1 MADPIRWARY
11 RWQRLIS
18 AEGRESSSSNS
29 SSKCHQSSKTT
40 GKHRIVIPCLGH
52 FKEEYEKVSKLY
64 MNNKIRTTKYT
75 LLNFLPR
82 NLFEQFHRVA
92 NLYFLFLV
100 VLNWVPL
107 VEAFQKEI
115 TMLPLVGVLTIIAV
129 KDGLEDYSRYKMD
142 KQINNLLTKVY
153 SRCKLA
159 EEVIFHCPHGFSN
172 PFHPVWRVR
181 KEKKYIDE
189 CWKNVN
195 VGDFVRLSRNEIIPA
210 DMVLLYS
217 SDLDGICY
225 IETAGLDGETNL
237 KQRQVVKGYAEQV
250 SEIDPEE
257 FSSRIECES
266 PNNNLSRFRG
276 FVEHSNKDRVALS
289 KENLLLRGCTVRNTE
304 AVVGIVVYA
313 GHETKAMLNNN
324 GPHYKRSKLERKV
337 NTDILW
343 CVLLLILMCLT
354 GAIGHGIWLTRYSE
368 IPFINIPKPD
378 GKSVPPVLAGFYMF
392 WTMIILLQVL
402 IPVSLYVSIEIVK
415 LGQIYLIQ
423 NDIDFYHEKT
433 DSTIQCRAL
442 NIAEDLGQIQ
452 YIFSDKTGTLTENK
466 MVFRRCSIAGQEY
479 CHEENAKRL
488 ESYQDM
494 DSEHEDSV
502 DCQCGSSTHMSKW
515 QRHSCRAVCEPLNR
529 KSLNQLSGSYPA
541 FIRENGAGG
550 GPHSGHMA
558 FSSPIETDVIPD
570 TQLLEKFSQISF
582 HSYQQSEEASS
593 KLTLETMYITDFFLA
608 LAICNTVVVSVPHQP
623 RQKMRLSSLGRMP
636 IKSLE
641 DIRQMFQRLS
651 VRRLSSSPLP
661 SVKESSSESPNSF
674 VRKLSIFRMKLA
686 SPALDGAA
694 QRAGEPHN
702 TDSPENSQVPQEL
715 DMVNGAGCEPNS
727 AVSSIELSPL
737 PKLCYEAESPDEAA
751 LVHAARAYKCVLQ
764 SRTPDQVTVDFA
776 GLGSLTFQLLHI
788 LPFDSLRKR
797 MSVVVR
803 HPISNKVVVY
813 TKGADSVMMDL
824 LRTASEACTNNS
836 EIEEKIKERTQQ
848 HLDDYARRGLRT
860 LCIAKKVMSDAEYAE
875 WLNHHFL
882 AETSIDNREKL
893 LLESATRLETELT
906 LLGATGIEDRLQEGV
921 PDTIQALRKAGIKIW
936 MLTGDKRE
944 TAVNIAYAC
953 KLLEPDDRI
962 FSLKSQSRDV
972 CALVMSKILEDIQKN
987 ASAKKKPS
995 QKLGNVF
1002 TSPSTQTP
1010 GFSAG
1015 LVIDGRTLEHVLH
1028 DSLQSIFLELTEK
1041 CRAVVC
1047 CQATPL
1053 QKSVLV
1059 KLVRS
1064 KLKAVTLAVGDGAN
1078 DVSMIQVADT
1088 GVGISGQEGMQAV
1101 MASDFAISQFRHLRK
1116 LLLVHGHW
1124 CYTRLANMVLY
1135 YFYKNVTYVNLLFWY
1150 QFFCGFSGTS
1160 MTDYWILI
1168 LFNLLFTSVPPII
1181 YGVLDKDVSAEI
1193 LMQLPQLYMMSQ
1205 KSVAYVPSTLWIT
1218 LLDAFYQSLVC
1229 FFVPYFTYY
1238 DSDIDILS
1246 FGNPINTAALFTILF
1261 HLLIECKSVTWIHT
1275 VVIVGSIL
1283 FYFIFTLAF
1292 GATCKTHNPRSNS
1305 YWIMEKHITDPV
1317 FYLVFLLTTCVALLP
1332 RYFLR
1337 VLQGTLFPSP
1347 LLRAKHLDR
1356 LTLEGQTEAIKR
1368 WKDECDVN
1376 DRGESQATSVSFSS
1390 AAGAVS
1396 EEETIDSVLP
1406 TSKTPF
1412 QACSRDG
1419 LVEDTSSLL
1428 DIQDDSGSTN
1438 DLNSKKTEF
1447 LNLSKE
1453 TNTDT
1458 FGGINSCAKVS
1469 ACASEVGSSAVSPA
1483 DKAGLNSLLCEEDA
1497 LVCFTKLEC

>member
-11 RWQRLIS
+11 RWQRLVS
-18 AEGRESSSSNS
+18 TEGGEGSSNS
-29 SSKCHQSSKTT
+29 HSSNKCYQSSKTG

-52 FKEEYEKVSKLY
+52 FKEEYEKLSKLY

-115 TMLPLVGVLTIIAV
+115 TMLPLVAVLTIIAV
-129 KDGLEDYSRYKMD
+129 KDGLEDYSKYKMD

-153 SRCKLA
+153 SR
-159 EEVIFHCPHGFSN
+159 
-172 PFHPVWRVR
+172 
-181 KEKKYIDE
+181 KEKKYVDE
-189 CWKNVN
+189 CWKNVS
-195 VGDFVRLSRNEIIPA
+195 VGDFIRLSRSA

-237 KQRQVVKGYAEQV
+237 KQRQVVRGYSEQV
-250 SEIDPEE
+250 SEIDPEK

-266 PNNNLSRFRG
+266 PNNDLNRFRG
-276 FVEHSNKDRVALS
+276 FVEHSNKDRVGLS

-313 GHETKAMLNNN
+313 GHETKAMLNNS

-337 NTDILW
+337 NTDVLW

-354 GAIGHGIWLTRYSE
+354 GAIGHGIWLSRYSE
-368 IPFINIPKPD
+368 VPFFNIPEPD
-378 GKSVPPVLAGFYMF
+378 GKSIPPALAGFNMF

-433 DSTIQCRAL
+433 DSTVQCRAL

-488 ESYQDM
+488 ESYQEV
-494 DSEHEDSV
+494 DSEDEDSSHHL
-502 DCQCGSSTHMSKW
+502 CGSSTCMSKR
-515 QRHSCRAVCEPLNR
+515 QGHSCRPVDEPLNR
-529 KSLNQLSGSYPA
+529 KSLNQLSGSYSTLA
-541 FIRENGAGG
+541 REDGAGSV
-550 GPHSGHMA
+550 PHSGHVA
-558 FSSPIETDVIPD
+558 FSSPIETDVVPD
-570 TQLLEKFSQISF
+570 AQLLEKFSQISC
-582 HSYQQSEEASS
+582 HSYQQSEEASNEFS
-593 KLTLETMYITDFFLA
+593 LETMHITDFFIA
-608 LAICNTVVVSVPHQP
+608 LAICNTVVVSVPNQP

-641 DIRQMFQRLS
+641 EIRQMFQRLS
-651 VRRLSSSPLP
+651 IRRQSSSPLP
-661 SVKESSSESPNSF
+661 SVKESSPESPNSF
-674 VRKLSIFRMKLA
+674 VSKLSIFRMKLA
-686 SPALDGAA
+686 SPALGGAA
-694 QRAGEPHN
+694 QRASEPHN

-715 DMVNGAGCEPNS
+715 DVVNVAAGCEHSNAASS
-727 AVSSIELSPL
+727 AELSPL

-751 LVHAARAYKCVLQ
+751 LVHAAKAYKCVLQ

-788 LPFDSLRKR
+788 LPFDSVRKR

-803 HPISNKVVVY
+803 HPVSSKVVVY

-824 LRTASEACTNNS
+824 LRTVSEAANNS
-836 EIEEKIKERTQQ
+836 EMGQNKIKERTQE

-875 WLNHHFL
+875 WLHRHFL
-882 AETSIDNREKL
+882 AETSIDNREAL
-893 LLESATRLETELT
+893 LLESAIRLETELT

-953 KLLEPDDRI
+953 RLLEPDDRI
-962 FSLKSQSRDV
+962 FTLKSQSRDA
-972 CALVMSKILEDIQKN
+972 CALVMSKILEGIQKN
-987 ASAKKKPS
+987 TSAKKKPS

-1002 TSPSTQTP
+1002 ASPSTQAL
-1010 GFSAG
+1010 GFTAG

-1028 DSLQSIFLELTEK
+1028 DSLQNVFLELTEK

-1047 CQATPL
+1047 CRATPL

-1059 KLVRS
+1059 RLVRS
-1064 KLKAVTLAVGDGAN
+1064 KLKAMTLAVGDGAN

-1124 CYTRLANMVLY
+1124 CYTRLTNMVLY
-1135 YFYKNVTYVNLLFWY
+1135 YFYKNVAYVNLLFWY

-1160 MTDYWILI
+1160 MTDHWILI
-1168 LFNLLFTSVPPII
+1168 LFNVLFTSVPPII
-1181 YGVLDKDVSAEI
+1181 YGVLDKDVPADI

-1205 KSVAYVPSTLWIT
+1205 KSVAYLPSAFWIT
-1218 LLDAFYQSLVC
+1218 LLDAFYQSLIC

-1238 DSDIDILS
+1238 GSDIDIFS

-1261 HLLIECKSVTWIHT
+1261 HLLIECKSVTWIHIG
-1275 VVIVGSIL
+1275 VIVGSIL
-1283 FYFIFTLAF
+1283 VYFVFTLAF
-1292 GATCKTHNPRSNS
+1292 GATCKTHNSPSDP
-1305 YWIMEKHITDPV
+1305 YWIMEKHVTDPV
-1317 FYLVFLLTTCVALLP
+1317 FYLVCLLTTCVALLP
-1332 RYFLR
+1332 RYLLR

-1347 LLRAKHLDR
+1347 GLRAKHLGR
-1356 LTLEGQTEAIKR
+1356 LTR
-1368 WKDECDVN
+1368 
-1376 DRGESQATSVSFSS
+1376 
-1390 AAGAVS
+1390 
-1396 EEETIDSVLP
+1396 
-1406 TSKTPF
+1406 
-1412 QACSRDG
+1412 
-1419 LVEDTSSLL
+1419 
-1428 DIQDDSGSTN
+1428 QDQ
-1438 DLNSKKTEF
+1438 
-1447 LNLSKE
+1447 
-1453 TNTDT
+1453 
-1458 FGGINSCAKVS
+1458 
-1469 ACASEVGSSAVSPA
+1469 
-1483 DKAGLNSLLCEEDA
+1483 
-1497 LVCFTKLEC
+1497 

>member
-1 MADPIRWARY
+1 M
-11 RWQRLIS
+11 S
-18 AEGRESSSSNS
+18 TEGREGGSSSNS
-29 SSKCHQSSKTT
+29 SNKCHQATKTI
-40 GKHRIVIPCLGH
+40 GKHRIVIPCLGR

-75 LLNFLPR
+75 LLTFIPR

-115 TMLPLVGVLTIIAV
+115 TMLPLIAVLTITAL
-129 KDGLEDYSRYKMD
+129 KDGLEDYSKYKMD

-153 SRCKLA
+153 SR
-159 EEVIFHCPHGFSN
+159 
-172 PFHPVWRVR
+172 

-189 CWKNVN
+189 HWKNVN
-195 VGDFVRLSRNEIIPA
+195 VGDFIRLSCNEIIPA

-237 KQRQVVKGYAEQV
+237 KQRQVVRGYSEQV
-250 SEIDPEE
+250 SEIDPEK
-257 FSSRIECES
+257 FSGRIECES
-266 PNNNLSRFRG
+266 PNDDLNHFRG
-276 FVEHSNKDRVALS
+276 FVENSSKDRVGLS

-313 GHETKAMLNNN
+313 GHETKAMLNNS

-337 NTDILW
+337 NSDILW

-354 GAIGHGIWLTRYSE
+354 GAIGHGIWISRYSE
-368 IPFINIPKPD
+368 IPFFNIPEPD
-378 GKSVPPVLAGFYMF
+378 GKSISSMLAGFNMF

-402 IPVSLYVSIEIVK
+402 IPISLYVSIEIVK

-433 DSTIQCRAL
+433 DSTIRCRAL

-488 ESYQDM
+488 ESYQERDLKDD
-494 DSEHEDSV
+494 DSADSL
-502 DCQCGSSTHMSKW
+502 GHMSKW
-515 QRHSCRAVCEPLNR
+515 SRHDSGAENESLNR
-529 KSLNQLSGSYPA
+529 KSSNLLSGSDSA
-541 FIRENGAGG
+541 LGRERSSSDA
-550 GPHSGHMA
+550 PCSGHVA
-558 FSSPIETDVIPD
+558 FSSRIETDVVPD
-570 TQLLEKFSQISF
+570 TQLLEKFRHISSL
-582 HSYQQSEEASS
+582 SYQESEDVIS
-593 KLTLETMYITDFFLA
+593 KLALETMYITDFFLA
-608 LAICNTVVVSVPHQP
+608 LAICNTVVVSIPNQP
-623 RQKMRLSSLGRMP
+623 RQKMRRSSLGRMP

-641 DIRQMFQRLS
+641 EIRQMFQRLS

-661 SVKESSSESPNSF
+661 SIKESSSENPSSF
-674 VRKLSIFRMKLA
+674 VSKLSIFKMKLA
-686 SPALDGAA
+686 SPALDGAVQSA
-694 QRAGEPHN
+694 ARPHN
-702 TDSPENSQVPQEL
+702 PDSPENPQLPEESYT
-715 DMVNGAGCEPNS
+715 VNVTAGHETHS
-727 AVSSIELSPL
+727 AESPIEWSPL

-751 LVHAARAYKCVLQ
+751 LVHAAKAYKCILQ
-764 SRTPDQVTVDFA
+764 SRTPDQVTVDFS

-788 LPFDSLRKR
+788 LPFDSVRKR

-803 HPISNKVVVY
+803 HPVSNQVVVY

-824 LRTASEACTNNS
+824 LETASEDTKNS
-836 EIEEKIKERTQQ
+836 EMQQKNIKERTQK
-848 HLDDYARRGLRT
+848 HLDDYARKGLRT
-860 LCIAKKVMSDAEYAE
+860 LCIAKKVMSDEEYTE
-875 WLNHHFL
+875 WLNNHFL
-882 AETSIDNREKL
+882 AETSIDNREEL
-893 LLESATRLETELT
+893 LLESAIRLETKLT
-906 LLGATGIEDRLQEGV
+906 LLGATGIEDRLQDGV

-962 FSLKSQSRDV
+962 FTLKSQSRDA
-972 CALVMSKILEDIQKN
+972 CALVMNNILECMQK
-987 ASAKKKPS
+987 STPDQKKGN
-995 QKLGNVF
+995 QKLENVPA
-1002 TSPSTQTP
+1002 SPSTQAH

-1015 LVIDGRTLEHVLH
+1015 LVIDGRTLEHVLQ
-1028 DSLQSIFLELTEK
+1028 DSLQNAFLELTEK

-1059 KLVRS
+1059 RLVRN
-1064 KLKAVTLAVGDGAN
+1064 KLKAMTLAVGDGAN

-1088 GVGISGQEGMQAV
+1088 GVGIMGQEGMQAV

-1124 CYTRLANMVLY
+1124 CYTRLTNMILY
-1135 YFYKNVTYVNLLFWY
+1135 FFYKNVAYVNLLFWY

-1168 LFNLLFTSVPPII
+1168 FFNLLFTSVPPII

-1193 LMQLPQLYMMSQ
+1193 LMQIPQLYVMSQ
-1205 KSVAYVPSTLWIT
+1205 KSVAYLPSTFWIT
-1218 LLDAFYQSLVC
+1218 LLDAFYQSLAC
-1229 FFVPYFTYY
+1229 FFVPYFTYCG
-1238 DSDIDILS
+1238 SDIDIFS
-1246 FGNPINTAALFTILF
+1246 FGNPINTAALFIILF

-1275 VVIVGSIL
+1275 VVITGSIL
-1283 FYFIFTLAF
+1283 FYFIFALAF
-1292 GATCKTHNPRSNS
+1292 GATYRTHNPLSNP
-1305 YWIMEKHITDPV
+1305 YRIMEKHMADPV
-1317 FYLVFLLTTCVALLP
+1317 FYLVCLLTTCVALLP

-1337 VLQGTLFPSP
+1337 ALQGTLFPSSV
-1347 LLRAKHLDR
+1347 LRAKCLDKLVPEEKR
-1356 LTLEGQTEAIKR
+1356 EAIKK
-1368 WKDECDVN
+1368 WKNECFVSC
-1376 DRGESQATSVSFSS
+1376 RMELQVTSGSSSS
-1390 AAGAVS
+1390 ATGTVLK
-1396 EEETIDSVLP
+1396 EESVVSVLP
-1406 TSKTPF
+1406 ASRIPF
-1412 QACSRDG
+1412 HACSRDDLMEEEPG
-1419 LVEDTSSLL
+1419 
-1428 DIQDDSGSTN
+1428 N
-1438 DLNSKKTEF
+1438 RNNLNSEKTAF
-1447 LNLSKE
+1447 LISKR
-1453 TNTDT
+1453 TDSV
-1458 FGGINSCAKVS
+1458 I
-1469 ACASEVGSSAVSPA
+1469 
-1483 DKAGLNSLLCEEDA
+1483 
-1497 LVCFTKLEC
+1497 

>member
-11 RWQRLIS
+11 RWQRLVS
-18 AEGRESSSSNS
+18 AEGRECSSNNS
-29 SSKCHQSSKTT
+29 NSKCYHSSKTT
-40 GKHRIVIPCLGH
+40 GKHRIVIPCLGR

-64 MNNKIRTTKYT
+64 MNNRIRTTRYT

-92 NLYFLFLV
+92 NLYFLFLA

-115 TMLPLVGVLTIIAV
+115 TMLPLIGVLTIIAV

-142 KQINNLLTKVY
+142 KQINNLVTKVY
-153 SRCKLA
+153 SR
-159 EEVIFHCPHGFSN
+159 
-172 PFHPVWRVR
+172 
-181 KEKKYIDE
+181 KEKKYTDE

-217 SDLDGICY
+217 SDPDGICY

-237 KQRQVVKGYAEQV
+237 KQRQVVRGYSEQV

-266 PNNNLSRFRG
+266 PNNDLNHFRG
-276 FVEHSNKDRVALS
+276 FVEHSNMDRVGLS

-313 GHETKAMLNNN
+313 GHETKAMLNNS

-343 CVLLLILMCLT
+343 CVLLLLLMCLT
-354 GAIGHGIWLTRYSE
+354 GAIGHGIWLSRYSE
-368 IPFINIPKPD
+368 IPFFNIPGPD
-378 GKSVPPVLAGFYMF
+378 GKSSPPALAGFYMF

-488 ESYQDM
+488 ESYQEI
-494 DSEHEDSV
+494 DSEDEDSA
-502 DCQCGSSTHMSKW
+502 DCQCGSSTPTSKC
-515 QRHSCRAVCEPLNR
+515 QGHNCRAVCEPLNR
-529 KSLNQLSGSYPA
+529 KSLNRLSGSYSA
-541 FIRENGAGG
+541 FKRQDEAGDI
-550 GPHSGHMA
+550 PNSGHMA
-558 FSSPIETDVIPD
+558 FSSPIETDVVPD
-570 TQLLEKFSQISF
+570 RELLEKFSQISF
-582 HSYQQSEEASS
+582 HSYLQSEEASS
-593 KLTLETMYITDFFLA
+593 KLSLETMYITDFFLA
-608 LAICNTVVVSVPHQP
+608 LAVCNTVVVSGPNQT
-623 RQKMRLSSLGRMP
+623 RQKMRLTSLSRMP
-636 IKSLE
+636 VKSLE
-641 DIRQMFQRLS
+641 EIRQMFQRFS
-651 VRRLSSSPLP
+651 VWRLSSSPLP
-661 SVKESSSESPNSF
+661 SVQESSSESPSSF

-686 SPALDGAA
+686 SPTLDGDA
-694 QRAGEPHN
+694 QRISEPH
-702 TDSPENSQVPQEL
+702 TSDSPENSQVPGDL
-715 DMVNGAGCEPNS
+715 HLVNVAAGGEPNH
-727 AVSSIELSPL
+727 AVSSIELSPI

-751 LVHAARAYKCVLQ
+751 LVHAARAYECVLQ

-803 HPISNKVVVY
+803 HPLSNKVVVY
-813 TKGADSVMMDL
+813 TKGADSVIMDL
-824 LRTASEACTNNS
+824 LRTASEVHTNNS

-875 WLNHHFL
+875 WLNHRFL
-882 AETSIDNREKL
+882 AETSIDNREDL
-893 LLESATRLETELT
+893 LLESAMKLETKLT

-953 KLLEPDDRI
+953 KLLEPEDRI
-962 FSLKSQSRDV
+962 FTLKSQTRDA

-987 ASAKKKPS
+987 ASVKKKRS
-995 QKLGNVF
+995 EKLGNF
-1002 TSPSTQTP
+1002 SASPSTQAQ
-1010 GFSAG
+1010 GFSSG
-1015 LVIDGRTLEHVLH
+1015 LVIDGGTLEHVLH
-1028 DSLQSIFLELTEK
+1028 DSLQNIFLDLTEK

-1064 KLKAVTLAVGDGAN
+1064 KLKAMTLAVGDGAN

-1124 CYTRLANMVLY
+1124 CYTRLTNMVLY
-1135 YFYKNVTYVNLLFWY
+1135 FFYKNVTYVNLLFWY

-1181 YGVLDKDVSAEI
+1181 YGVLDKDISAEI
-1193 LMQLPQLYMMSQ
+1193 LMELPQLYITSQ
-1205 KSVAYVPSTLWIT
+1205 KSVAYLPSAFWIT

-1229 FFVPYFTYY
+1229 FFVPYFTYCG
-1238 DSDIDILS
+1238 SDIDIFS
-1246 FGNPINTAALFTILF
+1246 FGNPINTAALFIMLF

-1283 FYFIFTLAF
+1283 FYFVFTLAV
-1292 GATCKTHNPRSNS
+1292 GATCKIHNPRPDF
-1305 YWIMEKHITDPV
+1305 YWIMEKHMTDPV
-1317 FYLVFLLTTCVALLP
+1317 FYLVCLLTTCIALLP
-1332 RYFLR
+1332 RYLIR

-1347 LLRAKHLDR
+1347 VLRAKYLAR
-1356 LTLEGQTEAIKR
+1356 LSHEEQRKEIKR
-1368 WKDECDVN
+1368 WKDECNVN
-1376 DRGESQATSVSFSS
+1376 YGVELQPTCVPSSS

-1396 EEETIDSVLP
+1396 EEESTDSVLP
-1406 TSKTPF
+1406 ASKTPF
-1412 QACSRDG
+1412 QTCSRDG
-1419 LVEDTSSLL
+1419 LLKNTSFLP
-1428 DIQDDSGSTN
+1428 DIQDESGST
-1438 DLNSKKTEF
+1438 S
-1447 LNLSKE
+1447 
-1453 TNTDT
+1453 
-1458 FGGINSCAKVS
+1458 
-1469 ACASEVGSSAVSPA
+1469 
-1483 DKAGLNSLLCEEDA
+1483 GLNSEETE
-1497 LVCFTKLEC
+1497 FTKGN

>member
-18 AEGRESSSSNS
+18 TEGGEGSSSSNS
-29 SSKCHQSSKTT
+29 SNKCYQSSKTL

-100 VLNWVPL
+100 VLNWIPL

-115 TMLPLVGVLTIIAV
+115 TMLPLIAVLTIIAV
-129 KDGLEDYSRYKMD
+129 KDGLEDYSKYKMD

-153 SRCKLA
+153 S
-159 EEVIFHCPHGFSN
+159 
-172 PFHPVWRVR
+172 R

-195 VGDFVRLSRNEIIPA
+195 VGDFIRLSRNEIIPA

-225 IETAGLDGETNL
+225 IDTAGLDGETNL
-237 KQRQVVKGYAEQV
+237 KQRQVVRGYSEQV
-250 SEIDPEE
+250 SEIDPEK

-266 PNNNLSRFRG
+266 PNNDLSRFRG
-276 FVEHSNKDRVALS
+276 FVEHSNKDRVGLS

-313 GHETKAMLNNN
+313 GHETKAMLNNS

-354 GAIGHGIWLTRYSE
+354 GAIGHGVWLNRYSE
-368 IPFINIPKPD
+368 IPFFNIPEPD
-378 GKSVPPVLAGFYMF
+378 GKSIPPALAGFNMF

-402 IPVSLYVSIEIVK
+402 IPISLYVSIEIVK

-488 ESYQDM
+488 ESYQEL
-494 DSEHEDSV
+494 DSEDEDSAHR
-502 DCQCGSSTHMSKW
+502 QCGSSTHMLK
-515 QRHSCRAVCEPLNR
+515 QQGFNCGAVNEPLNR
-529 KSLNQLSGSYPA
+529 KSLNELSGSYPA
-541 FIRENGAGG
+541 LGREDGAGDA
-550 GPHSGHMA
+550 PRSGHVA
-558 FSSPIETDVIPD
+558 FSSPIETDVVPD
-570 TQLLEKFSQISF
+570 TQLLEKFSQISS
-582 HSYQQSEEASS
+582 HSYQQSEEGSS
-593 KLTLETMYITDFFLA
+593 ESSLETMYVADFFLA
-608 LAICNTVVVSVPHQP
+608 LAICNTVVVSVPNQP
-623 RQKMRLSSLGRMP
+623 RQKVRRMP
-636 IKSLE
+636 LKSLE
-641 DIRQMFQRLS
+641 EIRQMFQRLS
-651 VRRLSSSPLP
+651 VRRLSSSPAP
-661 SVKESSSESPNSF
+661 SVKESSPESPNSF
-674 VRKLSIFRMKLA
+674 VSKLSIFRMKLA

-694 QRAGEPHN
+694 QRAAEPHD
-702 TDSPENSQVPQEL
+702 TESPENSQVPQEL
-715 DMVNGAGCEPNS
+715 DMVNVAAGCEDSS
-727 AVSSIELSPL
+727 AASSIELSPL
-737 PKLCYEAESPDEAA
+737 SKLCYEAESPDEAA
-751 LVHAARAYKCVLQ
+751 LVHAARAYKCILQ

-788 LPFDSLRKR
+788 LPFDSVRKR

-803 HPISNKVVVY
+803 HPVSGKVVVY

-824 LRTASEACTNNS
+824 LRTASE
-836 EIEEKIKERTQQ
+836 EMEQKKIKERTQK

-860 LCIAKKVMSDAEYAE
+860 LCMAKKVMSDAEYAE

-882 AETSIDNREKL
+882 AETSIDNREEL
-893 LLESATRLETELT
+893 LLESAIKLETQLT

-962 FSLKSQSRDV
+962 FTLKSQSRLTCD
-972 CALVMSKILEDIQKN
+972 LN
-987 ASAKKKPS
+987 TSAEKKPS
-995 QKLGNVF
+995 QKLGNVSA
-1002 TSPSTQTP
+1002 SPSTQAP

-1028 DSLQSIFLELTEK
+1028 DSLQNMFLELTEK
-1041 CRAVVC
+1041 CRAVIC

-1059 KLVRS
+1059 RLVRS
-1064 KLKAVTLAVGDGAN
+1064 KLKAMTLAIGDGAN

-1124 CYTRLANMVLY
+1124 CNTRLTNMVLY
-1135 YFYKNVTYVNLLFWY
+1135 FFYKNVAYVNLLFWY

-1193 LMQLPQLYMMSQ
+1193 LLQLPQLYMMSQ
-1205 KSVAYVPSTLWIT
+1205 KSVAYLPSAFWIT

-1238 DSDIDILS
+1238 GSDIDIFS
-1246 FGNPINTAALFTILF
+1246 FGNPINTAALFIILF
-1261 HLLIECKSVTWIHT
+1261 HLLIECKSTWIHAA
-1275 VVIVGSIL
+1275 VVAGSIL
-1283 FYFIFTLAF
+1283 LYFVFALAF
-1292 GATCKTHNPRSNS
+1292 GATCKTHSPPPNP
-1305 YWIMEKHITDPV
+1305 YWVMEKHMMDPV
-1317 FYLVFLLTTCVALLP
+1317 FYLVCLLTTCVALLP
-1332 RYFLR
+1332 RYLLR
-1337 VLQGTLFPSP
+1337 VLQGTLCPSP
-1347 LLRAKHLDR
+1347 VLRAKHLDR
-1356 LTLEGQTEAIKR
+1356 LTPGEQREAVKR
-1368 WKDECDVN
+1368 WRDDCAVN
-1376 DRGESQATSVSFSS
+1376 CRAEFQAASGSPRSPT
-1390 AAGAVS
+1390 GAVPG
-1396 EEETIDSVLP
+1396 EESVASVPP

-1412 QACSRDG
+1412 QARSGTG
-1419 LVEDTSSLL
+1419 LAEDAASLA
-1428 DIQDDSGSTN
+1428 DAQDEPGDTN
-1438 DLNSKKTEF
+1438 GLNSETAAS
-1447 LNLSKE
+1447 LNPSKE
-1453 TNTDT
+1453 TNLEAS
-1458 FGGINSCAKVS
+1458 GGDATCAAAPARPSGEDS
-1469 ACASEVGSSAVSPA
+1469 AAAARAHGAGVNPA
-1483 DKAGLNSLLCEEDA
+1483 LPEEDA
-1497 LVCFTKLEC
+1497 FVYFTKLEC

>member
-18 AEGRESSSSNS
+18 TEGRECSSNNS
-29 SSKCHQSSKTT
+29 NSKCYQSSKTT

-64 MNNKIRTTKYT
+64 MNNRIRTTRYT
-75 LLNFLPR
+75 LLSFLPR

-115 TMLPLVGVLTIIAV
+115 TMLPLIGVLTIIAL

-142 KQINNLLTKVY
+142 KLINNLVTKVY
-153 SRCKLA
+153 SR
-159 EEVIFHCPHGFSN
+159 
-172 PFHPVWRVR
+172 
-181 KEKKYIDE
+181 KEKKYTDE

-195 VGDFVRLSRNEIIPA
+195 VGDFIRLSRNEIIPA

-217 SDLDGICY
+217 SDPNGICY

-237 KQRQVVKGYAEQV
+237 KQRQVVRGYSEQV
-250 SEIDPEE
+250 SEIVPEE

-266 PNNNLSRFRG
+266 PNNDLNHFRG
-276 FVEHSNKDRVALS
+276 FVEHSNMDRVGLS

-313 GHETKAMLNNN
+313 GHETKAMLNNS

-343 CVLLLILMCLT
+343 CVLLLLLMCLT
-354 GAIGHGIWLTRYSE
+354 GAIGHGIWLSRYSE
-368 IPFINIPKPD
+368 IPFFNIPGPD
-378 GKSVPPVLAGFYMF
+378 GKSSPPALAGFYMF

-488 ESYQDM
+488 ESYQEI
-494 DSEHEDSV
+494 DSEDEDSA
-502 DCQCGSSTHMSKW
+502 DCQCGSSTPTSKC
-515 QRHSCRAVCEPLNR
+515 QGHNCRAVCEPLNK
-529 KSLNQLSGSYPA
+529 KSLNQLSGSYSA
-541 FIRENGAGG
+541 FKRQDEAGDI
-550 GPHSGHMA
+550 PNSGRMA
-558 FSSPIETDVIPD
+558 FSSPIETDVVPD

-593 KLTLETMYITDFFLA
+593 KSSLETMYITDFFLA
-608 LAICNTVVVSVPHQP
+608 LAICNTVVVSGPNQTHQKV
-623 RQKMRLSSLGRMP
+623 RRLTSLSRMP

-641 DIRQMFQRLS
+641 EVRQMFQRFS
-651 VRRLSSSPLP
+651 VWRLSSSPLP

-686 SPALDGAA
+686 SPTLDGDA
-694 QRAGEPHN
+694 QRISEPH
-702 TDSPENSQVPQEL
+702 TSDSPENSQVPGDL
-715 DMVNGAGCEPNS
+715 HLVNVAAGGEPIH
-727 AVSSIELSPL
+727 AVSSTELSPI
-737 PKLCYEAESPDEAA
+737 PKFSYEAESPDEAA
-751 LVHAARAYKCVLQ
+751 LVHAARAYECVLQ

-803 HPISNKVVVY
+803 HPVSNKVVVY

-824 LRTASEACTNNS
+824 LRTAS
-836 EIEEKIKERTQQ
+836 EEKIKERTQQ

-875 WLNHHFL
+875 WLNHRFL
-882 AETSIDNREKL
+882 AETSIDNREDL
-893 LLESATRLETELT
+893 LLESAMRLETKLT

-953 KLLEPDDRI
+953 KLLEPEDRI
-962 FSLKSQSRDV
+962 FTLKSQTRDA
-972 CALVMSKILEDIQKN
+972 CALVMSRILENIQKN
-987 ASAKKKPS
+987 ASVKKNHS
-995 QKLGNVF
+995 EKLGNVSA
-1002 TSPSTQTP
+1002 SPSTQAQ
-1010 GFSAG
+1010 GFNSG

-1028 DSLQSIFLELTEK
+1028 DSLQNIFLELTEK

-1064 KLKAVTLAVGDGAN
+1064 KLKAMTLAVGDGAN

-1124 CYTRLANMVLY
+1124 CYTRLTNMVLY
-1135 YFYKNVTYVNLLFWY
+1135 FFYKNVTYVNLLFWY

-1181 YGVLDKDVSAEI
+1181 YGVLDKDISAEI
-1193 LMQLPQLYMMSQ
+1193 LMELPQLYTTSQ
-1205 KSVAYVPSTLWIT
+1205 KSVVGYR
-1218 LLDAFYQSLVC
+1218 LLGLKQ
-1229 FFVPYFTYY
+1229 
-1238 DSDIDILS
+1238 
-1246 FGNPINTAALFTILF
+1246 
-1261 HLLIECKSVTWIHT
+1261 IEMII
-1275 VVIVGSIL
+1275 VIVGSIL
-1283 FYFIFTLAF
+1283 FYFVFTLAV
-1292 GATCKTHNPRSNS
+1292 GATCKTHNSRPDF
-1305 YWIMEKHITDPV
+1305 YWIMEKHMTDPV
-1317 FYLVFLLTTCVALLP
+1317 FYLVCLLTTCIALLP
-1332 RYFLR
+1332 RYLIR

-1347 LLRAKHLDR
+1347 VLRAKYLVR
-1356 LTLEGQTEAIKR
+1356 LSHEEQRKKIKR
-1368 WKDECDVN
+1368 WKDECNVN
-1376 DRGESQATSVSFSS
+1376 YWVELQPTSVPSSS

-1396 EEETIDSVLP
+1396 EEESTDSVL
-1406 TSKTPF
+1406 
-1412 QACSRDG
+1412 
-1419 LVEDTSSLL
+1419 
-1428 DIQDDSGSTN
+1428 
-1438 DLNSKKTEF
+1438 
-1447 LNLSKE
+1447 
-1453 TNTDT
+1453 
-1458 FGGINSCAKVS
+1458 SCAKVS
-1469 ACASEVGSSAVSPA
+1469 VCASEKGSSAVSLA
-1483 DKAGLNSLLCEEDA
+1483 HRAVLSSVLCEEDA
-1497 LVCFTKLEC
+1497 LLYFTKLECSLVKCRSNNC